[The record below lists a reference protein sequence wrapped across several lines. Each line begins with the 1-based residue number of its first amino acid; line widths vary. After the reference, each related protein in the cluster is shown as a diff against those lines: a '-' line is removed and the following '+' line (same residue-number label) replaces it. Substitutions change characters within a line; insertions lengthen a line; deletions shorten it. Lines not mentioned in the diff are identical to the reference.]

1 MQAVIGTQTP
11 TEDSNSTARTTIIE
25 MRVSGGMVD
34 DGVNLGKIVVSV
46 GSDEVL
52 GDGCRLV
59 GRMDDGVLKAA
70 QMQKNNLIW
79 LIS

>member
-1 MQAVIGTQTP
+1 MGMQTP

-34 DGVNLGKIVVSV
+34 DGVNSGKIVVSV
-46 GSDEVL
+46 GSGEVL

-59 GRMDDGVLKAA
+59 GRMVELVLKAA
-70 QMQKNNLIW
+70 QMQKK
-79 LIS
+79 